1 MKNAPCSVRFLS
13 LWLTASLLLVSV
25 WSQRAVTVA
34 APKAKANTEQTAKG
48 SGKATDSHQ
57 TVVSALSPMATASP
71 VVLHFAQD
79 FVLLPPVT
87 FALRRVK
94 NLLPPA
100 PRTPVLLSYFQVLFR
115 HFIVVNAP

>member
-25 WSQRAVTVA
+25 WSQRAVPFM
-34 APKAKANTEQTAKG
+34 APKAKTEQTAKG
-48 SGKATDSHQ
+48 SGKADSHP
-57 TVVSALSPMATASP
+57 TVVSALSPMATVAP

-87 FALRRVK
+87 FALQRVK

-100 PRTPVLLSYFQVLFR
+100 PRAPVLLSYFQVLFR

>member
-1 MKNAPCSVRFLS
+1 MKNASRSVRYLS

-25 WSQRAVTVA
+25 WSQRAAVVV
-34 APKAKANTEQTAKG
+34 APKAKTSAEQPAKG
-48 SGKATDSHQ
+48 SGKADSHQ
-57 TVVSALSPMATASP
+57 TEVSALSPMATASP

-87 FALRRVK
+87 FALQAFK

-100 PRTPVLLSYFQVLFR
+100 PRAPVLLAYFRVLFR

>member
-25 WSQRAVTVA
+25 WSQHLVA

-87 FALRRVK
+87 FALQRVK

-100 PRTPVLLSYFQVLFR
+100 PRAPVLLSYFQVLFR

>member
-1 MKNAPCSVRFLS
+1 MKNAPRSVRFLS

-25 WSQRAVTVA
+25 WSQRAVAVA
-34 APKAKANTEQTAKG
+34 APKAKAKTEQTTKG
-48 SGKATDSHQ
+48 SGKADSHQ
-57 TVVSALSPMATASP
+57 TVVSALSPMATVSP

-87 FALRRVK
+87 FALQRVK

-100 PRTPVLLSYFQVLFR
+100 PRAPVLLSYFQVLFR